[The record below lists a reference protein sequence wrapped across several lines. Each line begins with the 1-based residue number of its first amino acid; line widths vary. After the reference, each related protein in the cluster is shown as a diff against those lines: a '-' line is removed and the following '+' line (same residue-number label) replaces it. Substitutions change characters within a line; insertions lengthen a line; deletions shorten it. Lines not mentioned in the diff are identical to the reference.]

1 MPESLQKKTTKGLA
15 WSFLERLSVQG
26 TQFVV
31 MVIMARILSPR
42 DYGLVGLLAVFIAVS
57 QSIVDS
63 GFSQALIRKQSRT
76 EVDNSTVFYFNI
88 VVGVLMYLLLYAGAP
103 YIAIFYNEPELV
115 NITRVLGLS
124 VIFNSLVVV
133 QRALLMSK
141 INFKLITVSAFGAVM
156 VSGTVGILMAYGG
169 YGVWSIVA
177 QQILNLGVNAVLLW
191 FMSKWH
197 PIIAF
202 SWISFRELFGFGS
215 KLLASGLL
223 ATIYNNLYLLIIG
236 KFFSAAELGYYTRA
250 HQFSDFP
257 SANLTSVIQRVTYPA
272 MCQIDDD
279 NRLSDV
285 YRKLIR
291 MSGYAIFP
299 ILMFLAAISVPLVLW
314 VLTDTWLF
322 VATLLPILCLSMMWY
337 PIHSLNLNLLQVK
350 GRSDLYLRLEI
361 IKKVLGVVII
371 CATIPLGI
379 VAMCWGS
386 VASSLIALVINTYY
400 TGKLINV
407 GFLVQM
413 RDLLPSLLLSF
424 TMAAIVYL
432 TMAYL
437 PLSNAMKVFAGLAE
451 GVIIYAL
458 LSWLMRCEEFG
469 YIVNYL
475 KLDKRW
481 MRRKQ

>member
-26 TQFVV
+26 TQFIV
-31 MVIMARILSPR
+31 MIIMAQILSPR
-42 DYGLVGLLAVFIAVS
+42 DDGLVGLLAVFIAVS

-63 GFSQALIRKQSRT
+63 GFSQALIRKQNRT

-88 VVGVLMYLLLYAGAP
+88 VVGLLMYLVLYATAP
-103 YIAIFYNEPELV
+103 CIAIFYNEPELV

-124 VIFNSLVVV
+124 VIFNSFVVV

-141 INFKLITVSAFGAVM
+141 INFKIITVSAFAAVL
-156 VSGTVGILMAYGG
+156 VSGATGIVMAYSG
-169 YGVWSIVA
+169 YGVWSIVV
-177 QQILNLGVNAVLLW
+177 QQILNRGINAMLLW
-191 FMSKWH
+191 LFSRWH

-223 ATIYNNLYLLIIG
+223 STIYNNLYLLIIG
-236 KFFSAAELGYYTRA
+236 KFFSATDLGYYTRA

-257 SANLTSVIQRVTYPA
+257 SANLTSVIQRVTYPV
-272 MCQIDDD
+272 MCQITDE
-279 NRLSDV
+279 NRLQDV
-285 YRKLIR
+285 YRRMIR

-299 ILMFLAAISVPLVLW
+299 ILTCLAEISLPLVLW
-314 VLTDTWLF
+314 LLKEQWLF
-322 VATLLPILCLSMMWY
+322 VATLLPILCFSMMWY

-350 GRSDLYLRLEI
+350 GRSDLYLKLEI
-361 IKKVLGVVII
+361 IKKLLGVAII
-371 CATIPLGI
+371 CLTLPLGI

-386 VASSLIALVINTYY
+386 VVSSLIALVINTYY

-424 TMAAIVYL
+424 AMAAIVYV
-432 TMAYL
+432 TMLYL
-437 PLSNAMKVFAGLAE
+437 PCANVVKVFLGLAE
-451 GVIIYAL
+451 GVIIYVL
-458 LSWLMRCEEFG
+458 LSWILKTKEYAYM
-469 YIVNYL
+469 VNYI
-475 KLDKRW
+475 KNR
-481 MRRKQ
+481 